1 MAQKSDFTEAEWTA
15 VTEAPLLIMVTM
27 FAAGGHGPIAMVKES
42 AAGARLL
49 QSPGDRGPAAA
60 LIAQIAP
67 EAQSK
72 ESRHDVQ
79 HRKGQSI
86 EQLITSG
93 VTDLGVAA
101 RALDKIPAD
110 ERAAVGA
117 WFVDIARAVA
127 AASKGTSEREAAT
140 IVEIADAFGVAHD

>member
-1 MAQKSDFTEAEWTA
+1 MAQKSDFDEAEWKA
-15 VTEAPLLIMVTM
+15 ITEAPLLIMVTM

-42 AAGARLL
+42 AAGARVL
-49 QSPGDRGPAAA
+49 QSPGDREPAAA
-60 LIAQIAP
+60 LIAQIVP

-72 ESRHDVQ
+72 EARHDAE

-86 EQLITSG
+86 EQVITGG

-101 RALDKIPAD
+101 QALEKIPAD
-110 ERAAVGA
+110 ERAQVAG

-140 IVEIADAFGVAHD
+140 IKEIAGVFGVATD